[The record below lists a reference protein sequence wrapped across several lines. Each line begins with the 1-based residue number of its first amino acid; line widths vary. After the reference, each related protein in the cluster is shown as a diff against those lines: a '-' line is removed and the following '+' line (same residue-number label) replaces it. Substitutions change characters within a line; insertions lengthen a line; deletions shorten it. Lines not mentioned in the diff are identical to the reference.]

1 MFQNVSDR
9 YGGPEFVTMDDYRDL
24 NPEGD
29 FSMSLQTRDGQL
41 IDVIIEHVDGQY
53 EVIAEAV

>member
-9 YGGPEFVTMDDYRDL
+9 YVGPEFVTMDDYRDL